1 MSTGVVGG
9 GKEPGC
15 YASIWT
21 VEIRR
26 IHWSVHSISM
36 LDTLHWKCEDPD
48 EKNQTNVYAI
58 SWKFD
63 YTISATFVSTNVAEI

>member
-15 YASIWT
+15 YALIWT

-36 LDTLHWKCEDPD
+36 LDTLH
-48 EKNQTNVYAI
+48 
-58 SWKFD
+58 
-63 YTISATFVSTNVAEI
+63 

>member
-9 GKEPGC
+9 GREPGC

-21 VEIRR
+21 VETHSLVRALYFYARHLALGSAR
-26 IHWSVHSISM
+26 IH
-36 LDTLHWKCEDPD
+36 D
-48 EKNQTNVYAI
+48 EKNQTSVYAI